1 MNSLAHIARERPA
14 RAGRAPRGLTATLAL
29 SLGLLLLAACGGSAA
44 PATPTPAGAPGPA
57 PGLATATLP
66 PAPSA
71 TAPAPTIPAA
81 PPATAAPTEAP
92 TGAAVVTATIAA
104 DQALTIYSL
113 VAHDLVAQSMTVTG
127 TVTPTMPGYI
137 GISPRA
143 GEGELLDTT
152 SSTQTIPDDLIDNLA
167 DLGTTVT
174 FADFMDAIGA
184 LDNGGKVQ
192 NNGIYLTLGV
202 LEPQAGG
209 DRVATYAS
217 YYRAANDATGYRYQL
232 ERVPGGPWVID
243 DRKEVWDH

>member
-1 MNSLAHIARERPA
+1 MNQPVHIARVWQA
-14 RAGRAPRGLTATLAL
+14 RRALTVTLAL
-29 SLGLLLLAACGGSAA
+29 SVGLLLLAACGGSAA
-44 PATPTPAGAPGPA
+44 PATPTPAGVPGPA
-57 PGLATATLP
+57 PALATATLP

-71 TAPAPTIPAA
+71 TAPPPTTAEAPT
-81 PPATAAPTEAP
+81 ATAAPAEAP
-92 TGAAVVTATIAA
+92 TGAAVMTATIAA

-152 SSTQTIPDDLIDNLA
+152 SSTQTIPDDLIDSMA

-184 LDNGGKVQ
+184 LDNGGHVQ

-202 LEPQAGG
+202 LEPQA
-209 DRVATYAS
+209 DANHVATYAS
-217 YYRAANDATGYRYQL
+217 FYRAANDATGYRYQL